1 MRKFSIIIPVYN
13 TEKYLEKCISS
24 VINQK
29 YKNFEVILIDDGS
42 KDNSGAICD
51 EYAKKDNKVKVIH
64 QINAGVSTARNVGIK
79 NANGKYIIF
88 LDSDDSLNGESL
100 TRLNDIIEKNEEID
114 CILYNVDGEFKDGM
128 YKEEKLKSL
137 IVQLIITEKI
147 NPPWNKVYKR
157 NIIEENNI
165 VFDKNIQIGEDLLF
179 SITYLSYANNIC
191 ILNEELYNYTVDNS
205 NSLTRKYKEN
215 KYKQLMYVDDE
226 IRKYLQTF
234 QSKKILE
241 CALQLQEAGVFAVV
255 LELLPEESAKYITQN
270 LKIPTIGIGAGV
282 NCDGQIVV
290 SDDILGKFTDFKPK
304 FVKNYADLHSIT
316 TKAFENYIHE
326 VKSCEFPAQEQ
337 VFDLDE
343 EEKEKL
349 LAK

>member
-79 NANGKYIIF
+79 NAKGKYIIF

-100 TRLNDIIEKNEEID
+100 TRLNGIIEKNEEID

-241 CALQLQEAGVFAVV
+241 CE
-255 LELLPEESAKYITQN
+255 KYIR
-270 LKIPTIGIGAGV
+270 LKNIFSCFMDLAHPNCNYTKEQKKIFIKKVKKDNKIIIKELGIKLYLISMIYISLPV
-282 NCDGQIVV
+282 KF
-290 SDDILGKFTDFKPK
+290 ILVISARTFKK
-304 FVKNYADLHSIT
+304 KQ
-316 TKAFENYIHE
+316 K
-326 VKSCEFPAQEQ
+326 Q
-337 VFDLDE
+337 
-343 EEKEKL
+343 
-349 LAK
+349 

>member
-1 MRKFSIIIPVYN
+1 
-13 TEKYLEKCISS
+13 
-24 VINQK
+24 
-29 YKNFEVILIDDGS
+29 
-42 KDNSGAICD
+42 
-51 EYAKKDNKVKVIH
+51 
-64 QINAGVSTARNVGIK
+64 
-79 NANGKYIIF
+79 
-88 LDSDDSLNGESL
+88 
-100 TRLNDIIEKNEEID
+100 
-114 CILYNVDGEFKDGM
+114 M

-241 CALQLQEAGVFAVV
+241 CE
-255 LELLPEESAKYITQN
+255 KYIR
-270 LKIPTIGIGAGV
+270 LKNI
-282 NCDGQIVV
+282 
-290 SDDILGKFTDFKPK
+290 F
-304 FVKNYADLHSIT
+304 
-316 TKAFENYIHE
+316 
-326 VKSCEFPAQEQ
+326 SCFME
-337 VFDLDE
+337 
-343 EEKEKL
+343 
-349 LAK
+349 